1 MILLFYSYSI
11 VTISQNESPSSINN
25 ITLEEVL
32 QIANRKSLDAFKAKR
47 KYEYSY
53 WKFKSF
59 KASLLPKITFNT
71 NPITFRRSLI
81 ERYDSELDRDVFR
94 SIQNLNSSARISLSQ
109 NIPQTG
115 GVISLNSNY
124 NRLINFN
131 PERISSYNTAP
142 VNLSLSQPIM
152 AFNRFKWQKKTAPL
166 EYEKSKKELIY
177 QLQSINVKTVNYF
190 FNWAL
195 ISKRVDMAEENLVV
209 AERLYKIGKRRYKI
223 GSIEKEDVLNL
234 ELQFYNSET
243 RLISLKNQLTQ
254 RKNDLKLFL
263 REDIEKFRK
272 PLLPE
277 LIPLLKIDVDRAIKL
292 FEKNNPDI
300 LNLTIEKIESDKN
313 LDRIIKDNRFDL
325 SLSANY
331 GLNQQSDNFLNSFNN
346 LLDQQG
352 VSIRFQMPILD
363 WGERKGNIK
372 KAKMNK
378 EVEEI
383 DLQQKKNKLYQGLK
397 SKIFDFNLQEK
408 LVSAAFRATEISKES
423 YLITEKRFLSG
434 RVTLLKLTSA
444 LRAWQSNNE
453 NYISRLSSY
462 WKYYYELQQYT
473 LYNFIENRE
482 LDINFEKG
490 ILE

>member
-1 MILLFYSYSI
+1 M
-11 VTISQNESPSSINN
+11 
-25 ITLEEVL
+25 
-32 QIANRKSLDAFKAKR
+32 
-47 KYEYSY
+47 YEN
-53 WKFKSF
+53 K
-59 KASLLPKITFNT
+59 
-71 NPITFRRSLI
+71 LI
-81 ERYDSELDRDVFR
+81 MKL
-94 SIQNLNSSARISLSQ
+94 
-109 NIPQTG
+109 
-115 GVISLNSNY
+115 
-124 NRLINFN
+124 
-131 PERISSYNTAP
+131 
-142 VNLSLSQPIM
+142 
-152 AFNRFKWQKKTAPL
+152 
-166 EYEKSKKELIY
+166 
-177 QLQSINVKTVNYF
+177 
-190 FNWAL
+190 
-195 ISKRVDMAEENLVV
+195 
-209 AERLYKIGKRRYKI
+209 
-223 GSIEKEDVLNL
+223 EDVLNL

-313 LDRIIKDNRFDL
+313 LDRIIKDNRF
-325 SLSANY
+325 
-331 GLNQQSDNFLNSFNN
+331 N